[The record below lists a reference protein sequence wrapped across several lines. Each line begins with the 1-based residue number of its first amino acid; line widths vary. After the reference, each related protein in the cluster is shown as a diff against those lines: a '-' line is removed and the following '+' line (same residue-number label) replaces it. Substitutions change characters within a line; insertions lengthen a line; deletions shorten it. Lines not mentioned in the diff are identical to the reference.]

1 MNISEFNAMLCNR
14 IIEDGRFFI
23 SPAQI
28 DGETWLRPCYTNFRT
43 TAHDVEEF
51 FNVIEEI
58 AATISL

>member
-1 MNISEFNAMLCNR
+1 MLCNR
-14 IIEDGRFFI
+14 IIEDGRFYI

-43 TAHDVEEF
+43 TTHDVEEF